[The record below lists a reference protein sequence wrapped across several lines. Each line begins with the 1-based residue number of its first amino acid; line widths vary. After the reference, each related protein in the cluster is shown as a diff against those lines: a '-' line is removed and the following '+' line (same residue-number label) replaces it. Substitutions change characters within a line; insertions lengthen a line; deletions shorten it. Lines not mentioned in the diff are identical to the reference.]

1 MGREYVLAPAGLGS
15 AALRLRPEFAIQPT
29 SEWAAAQAAG
39 LGAQR
44 RNAPEAGLSKLHN
57 VTDGRSDRR
66 LGERSSTLT
75 IAVGGSLVTVRTPR
89 RGEPPPPLCAG
100 AKGLFPMPRRYK
112 ARNNSTARL
121 SVDADRFRADLERAR
136 RLGLFDRSASCGSG
150 VWSREELCP
159 F

>member
-1 MGREYVLAPAGLGS
+1 M
-15 AALRLRPEFAIQPT
+15 
-29 SEWAAAQAAG
+29 
-39 LGAQR
+39 
-44 RNAPEAGLSKLHN
+44 SKLHN

-121 SVDADRFRADLERAR
+121 IVDADRFRADLERAR